1 LPTPTHEAGFAEI
14 IPVEAVN
21 AAYLFWLSWQ
31 WLKSKIGKI
40 LFMNHA

>member
-1 LPTPTHEAGFAEI
+1 MRRGFAAI